1 MKYLPFLD
9 GQYSTAPGFVSMSNA
24 NPADQAVFQLD
35 YQYHT
40 YLNNKFEC
48 RKESIGKYYLEKDLY
63 PGTLTAVNKLLA
75 GQLVKEYSADF
86 VLTEQKGHFIFHN
99 KITGGTLEWKND
111 WMAIE
116 HRSYISLF
124 DALASQVQED
134 IAICQVE
141 NERDWLAAIHL
152 SAPNHWSAAEK
163 IGKPFAA
170 LHLVL
175 PAMEKGPFIRFA
187 WDISTDERLNHH
199 PMPPPGALLTDWQ
212 SRSVEDNNS
221 KIYLR
226 VERQVIVGILS
237 CNAFM
242 YTIRTYFYDIDEL
255 QADDKMALLKAVE
268 SMAPPFSGYKGQD
281 NKTGVLKRR
290 LQL

>member
-9 GQYSTAPGFVSMSNA
+9 RQYS
-24 NPADQAVFQLD
+24 DQTIFQLD

-48 RKESIGKYYLEKDLY
+48 RKEAIGKYYLEKDLY
-63 PGTLTAVNKLLA
+63 PGTLIEVNKLLA
-75 GQLVKEYSADF
+75 GQLVKEYPADF

-111 WMAIE
+111 WIAVE

-124 DALASQVQED
+124 DALSSQVQED

-141 NERDWLAAIHL
+141 NDRDWLAAIHL
-152 SAPNHWSAAEK
+152 SAPNHWSPAEK

-170 LHLVL
+170 IHSALTG
-175 PAMEKGPFIRFA
+175 MEKGLFTRFA
-187 WDISTDERLNHH
+187 WGLSTDNRLNHH
-199 PMPPPGALLTDWQ
+199 PIPPPGVDLTDWQ
-212 SRSVEDNNS
+212 GRSTDDNNC

-226 VERQVIVGILS
+226 VERQVTVHIPA

-242 YTIRTYFYDIDEL
+242 VTIRTYFYDIDEL
-255 QADDKMALLKAVE
+255 QADEKKALLLAVE
-268 SMAPPFSGYKGQD
+268 GMSPSSLGYKGLD
-281 NKTGVLKRR
+281 NKTDVLKRR
-290 LQL
+290 LQKV